1 MDTPGYRF
9 FELTKG
15 SHFYITN
22 LEEVKTKITNSVGQE
37 YSKDFNTILA
47 LNPSLIPNGW
57 GYVFEGKAFYI

>member
-1 MDTPGYRF
+1 
-9 FELTKG
+9 
-15 SHFYITN
+15 